1 MRIALNDRD
10 IAMRMVA
17 NEQTRRCVKQPF
29 VKVAP
34 LAWQPVAD
42 AIGES
47 CEQFRESLQL
57 PVHGIGVE
65 PSAYGSA

>member
-17 NEQTRRCVKQPF
+17 SEQTRRCLKQPF

-34 LAWQPVAD
+34 LAWQAVAD
-42 AIGES
+42 VIGEAR
-47 CEQFRESLQL
+47 ELFRKLLQL
-57 PVHGIGVE
+57 PVHGIDVE
-65 PSAYGSA
+65 PSADGGA